1 MSSNWNSTLT
11 PQEVQTYGQFFNAA
25 NGGKSAVVNGQ
36 EAVTFF
42 ARSGIPNEILSD
54 VTTLFILLYKIHS
67 NLFFFYSTKNNCF
80 NLVLSFKLF

>member
-1 MSSNWNSTLT
+1 MSSNWDSTLT
-11 PQEVQTYGQFFNAA
+11 PQEVQAYGQFFNAA

-54 VTTLFILLYKIHS
+54 VTIRSILQYKH
-67 NLFFFYSTKNNCF
+67 T
-80 NLVLSFKLF
+80 